1 MILCR
6 HENIIRYYTSFVV
19 SNELWLIMNLLG
31 GGSVYDV
38 IKYRQ
43 NAQNCDQGVLEETE
57 IATILFEEFDSK
69 IIFFLSSSE

>member
-1 MILCR
+1 MLLCR

-38 IKYRQ
+38 IKHRQ
-43 NAQNCDQGVLEETE
+43 KGQNCDHGVLEEIE
-57 IATILFEEFDSK
+57 IATILFEEFGS
-69 IIFFLSSSE
+69 IILYCCRL